1 MRANYVHY
9 GSPQFRILWDKQI
22 EELHFA
28 TLQILERT
36 GVAFE
41 CQEAI
46 DILGNAGADVSNPDS
61 VKIPSYMVEQALR
74 TAPKMVTLYSREGEP
89 AIVLNRQTG
98 SHFGSMPDCPDFL
111 DPYTRKRRK
120 CYIEDI
126 ADTARVIDALP
137 NIEWSYLATPG
148 HKAVPG
154 ALYFTIR
161 DALRAKIKPLP
172 RLLSGEHPQ
181 CRWS

>member
-1 MRANYVHY
+1 MRTNYVHY

-74 TAPKMVTLYSREGEP
+74 TAPPTRS
-89 AIVLNRQTG
+89 
-98 SHFGSMPDCPDFL
+98 CPFPHTPTHSDQ
-111 DPYTRKRRK
+111 P
-120 CYIEDI
+120 
-126 ADTARVIDALP
+126 
-137 NIEWSYLATPG
+137 LATSP
-148 HKAVPG
+148 VD
-154 ALYFTIR
+154 R
-161 DALRAKIKPLP
+161 VVR
-172 RLLSGEHPQ
+172 
-181 CRWS
+181 